1 MKKKKS
7 RKVLSVVI
15 VFVVILAM
23 VLPFVQ
29 KTEVYADQVTD
40 AEGQIFEIVT
50 EGEPE
55 EYSVPEKIGEEEQI
69 PEEDPVPE
77 ATAS

>member
-15 VFVVILAM
+15 AFVVILAM
-23 VLPFVQ
+23 VIPFVQ

-40 AEGQIFEIVT
+40 AEGR
-50 EGEPE
+50 
-55 EYSVPEKIGEEEQI
+55 EYRGHG
-69 PEEDPVPE
+69 
-77 ATAS
+77 AC